1 MGFLEAGGL
10 ISLSI
15 NECDMRPIWSGSIS
29 FGLVNIPVK
38 LLSAV
43 QTEEI
48 KFDLLSKEDLS
59 PVRYA
64 RISKST
70 EKEVPWKDI
79 VKGYEYESGRYVVI
93 EDKDFE
99 KANPKKAKT
108 IDIIQFSKSEEID
121 PLLYEKPYYIVP
133 AKGGEKS
140 YKLLQQALAKSGQVG
155 IAEFM
160 LRNREHICA
169 LKSYEN
175 RLVLS
180 QLRYQEELR
189 ELPEEVDK
197 GIRITDK
204 ELQLA
209 LQLVNQLAAPFE
221 AEAFKD
227 QYIVEIK
234 KIIKAKA
241 SGKGIRV
248 AAAPKE
254 QPSNVKDLMDV
265 LKESLESKRKRA

>member
-1 MGFLEAGGL
+1 
-10 ISLSI
+10 
-15 NECDMRPIWSGSIS
+15 MRPIWSGSIS

-43 QTEEI
+43 QTEEV
-48 KFDLLSKEDLS
+48 KFDLLSKNDLS

-70 EKEVPWKDI
+70 EKEVQWKDI
-79 VKGYEYESGRYVVI
+79 VKGYEFEPGRYVVI
-93 EDKDFE
+93 DDEDFE

-108 IDIIQFSKSEEID
+108 IDIVQFSKGEEID
-121 PLLYEKPYYIVP
+121 SLLYEKPYYIVP

-140 YKLLQQALAKSGQVG
+140 YKLLQQVLAKTGMVG

-160 LRNREHICA
+160 LRNREHICV
-169 LKSYEN
+169 LRSYEN

-189 ELPEEVDK
+189 ELPEEVDA
-197 GIRITDK
+197 GIKITDK
-204 ELQLA
+204 ELKLGI
-209 LQLVNQLAAPFE
+209 QLVNQLNAKFDASQ
-221 AEAFKD
+221 FKD
-227 QYIVEIK
+227 HYITEIK

-241 SGKGIRV
+241 SGKQIRV
-248 AAAPKE
+248 AASPKE
-254 QPSNVKDLMDV
+254 THSNVKDLMDV
-265 LKESLESKRKRA
+265 LKESLGNTRKRA

>member
-1 MGFLEAGGL
+1 
-10 ISLSI
+10 
-15 NECDMRPIWSGSIS
+15 MRPIWSGSIS

-64 RISKST
+64 RIAKST

-108 IDIIQFSKSEEID
+108 IDIIQFSKGEEID

-180 QLRYQEELR
+180 QLRYKEELR

-197 GIRITDK
+197 GIKITDK

-209 LQLVNQLAAPFE
+209 LQLVNQLAAKFD

>member
-1 MGFLEAGGL
+1 
-10 ISLSI
+10 
-15 NECDMRPIWSGSIS
+15 MRPIWSGSIS

-43 QTEEI
+43 ATEEI

-93 EDKDFE
+93 EDDDFE

-108 IDIIQFSKSEEID
+108 IDIVQFSKSTEID

-140 YKLLQQALAKSGQVG
+140 YKLLEQALAKSGMVG

-169 LKSYEN
+169 LRSYDK

-180 QLRYQEELR
+180 QLRYHEELR

-197 GIRITDK
+197 TIKITDK

-209 LQLVNQLAAPFE
+209 LQLINQLNAKFDATQ
-221 AEAFKD
+221 FKD
-227 QYIVEIK
+227 QYVTEIK

-241 SGKGIRV
+241 SGKQIRM
-248 AAAPKE
+248 AATPKE
-254 QPSNVKDLMDV
+254 TTSNVKDLMEI
-265 LKESLESKRKRA
+265 LKESLDNKRKRA